1 MQIKIKVYKV
11 DGETRVG
18 AWNMEGRFLTDYTTH
33 SQLSVK
39 EAKET
44 LKEHYSSK

>member
-1 MQIKIKVYKV
+1 MIIKTKVYKV

-18 AWNMEGRFLTDYTTH
+18 AWDMEGRYLTDYTTH

-39 EAKET
+39 QAKEA
-44 LKEHYSSK
+44 LVVHYATK